1 MGGAG
6 NTSENTA
13 CSQWALEVRIEFN
26 VFKQCLRINANY
38 DKRVIKLISRC
49 VNTACSQLL
58 WQVRNKLLLPCYMV
72 DHSDRLATSCCNKT
86 NTGSSQQV
94 ATSLLSL
101 AYTEQGRCHQL
112 VNNLLRTNL
121 ILLVETARCKSVGLI
136 NHVRRWIQLVLH
148 LSTIWNKKRTS
159 LNLV

>member
-1 MGGAG
+1 
-6 NTSENTA
+6 
-13 CSQWALEVRIEFN
+13 
-26 VFKQCLRINANY
+26 
-38 DKRVIKLISRC
+38 
-49 VNTACSQLL
+49 
-58 WQVRNKLLLPCYMV
+58 MV

-136 NHVRRWIQLVLH
+136 NHVIEGEYN
-148 LSTIWNKKRTS
+148 SF
-159 LNLV
+159 